1 MRLMTT
7 FQPKMVL
14 SREEVTRGLRALT
27 WEGIA
32 STGFSSLTTST
43 FLVAFALALGADNF
57 QIGVLASLPFI
68 TDLLQLPAVWLVE
81 KVRRRKAIVLI
92 PWLVSQLV
100 WIPIAF
106 IPVVMNIPGKGA
118 ISMLLGLM
126 AVRGVLNSLAN
137 CGWSSWLRDLVPQH
151 ILGRYFARRESLAT
165 ALAVVLGLSAGYF
178 LDRWGLGQNE
188 AFGYSLVFITGLVFF
203 GLSSPA
209 LMAFI
214 PEPMMPP
221 VTGTSP
227 SFSTTLTAPLREK
240 NYRHFMKFLLFWGFA
255 VNTALPFFAVFM
267 LQQLKLSVFAVIT
280 LTMISEVF
288 TVISLRFWGPLAD
301 RIGSKVVLYISVF
314 LFLLVLAGW
323 TIIAALGHHT
333 FIIPM
338 LVILHIIIGISAAGI
353 TLTVGTLSFKLAPYG
368 RATPYL
374 AGASLADSAGTGI
387 GALAGGLLADW
398 LNGYQVLFGIS
409 FLIGL
414 ITIRTLHA
422 INETGA
428 TRREAVIPSLIA
440 EMYRRSHWLNHVLD
454 TVYLRVFTSDFFRIV
469 LAANEVTN
477 KPFSLFG
484 NANGKVAPIVNTPLR
499 KLERKPPP
507 MEYTSP
513 YIFNYGRYTCAV
525 WQNDLN
531 MKSLQNNP

>member
-1 MRLMTT
+1 MAMRLMTA
-7 FQPKMVL
+7 FQPKTIL
-14 SREEVTRGLRALT
+14 SREEVMRGLRALT

-68 TDLLQLPAVWLVE
+68 TDLLQLPAVWLIE
-81 KVRRRKAIVLI
+81 KVRRRKAIVLF
-92 PWLVSQLV
+92 PWLVSQLL

-106 IPVVMNIPGKGA
+106 IPVVMNIPGKEA
-118 ISMLLGLM
+118 ISMLLGLI

-137 CGWSSWLRDLVPQH
+137 CGWSSWMRDLVPQH

-165 ALAVVLGLSAGYF
+165 AFAVVLGLSAGYF

-188 AFGYSLVFITGLVFF
+188 AIGYSLVFVIGLVFF

-221 VTGTSP
+221 VTCTRS
-227 SFSTTLTAPLREK
+227 SFSTTLATPLREK

-255 VNTALPFFAVFM
+255 ANIAVPFFAVFM

-280 LTMISEVF
+280 LTLVSEVF

-301 RIGSKVVLYISVF
+301 KLGSRVVLYISAF
-314 LFLLVLAGW
+314 LFLLVLGGW

-333 FIIPM
+333 FIIPI
-338 LVILHIIIGISAAGI
+338 LVILHIFIGISAAGI
-353 TLTVGTLSFKLAPYG
+353 TLTIGTLSFKLAPYG
-368 RATPYL
+368 RATPFL
-374 AGASLADSAGTGI
+374 AGASLADSVGTGI
-387 GALAGGLLADW
+387 GALAGGLLADL
-398 LNGYQVLFGIS
+398 LNGYQILFAMS
-409 FLIGL
+409 LLTGL
-414 ITIRTLHA
+414 MTIRTLHA

-428 TRREAVIPSLIA
+428 TRREAVISSLIA
-440 EMYRRSHWLNHVLD
+440 GIYRRFDWLDHVLD
-454 TVYLRVFTSDFFRIV
+454 KVYQGVFISNFFRIV
-469 LAANEVTN
+469 PPANGVADNTFN
-477 KPFSLFG
+477 CFG
-484 NANGKVAPIVNTPLR
+484 NAEGTAAQMTNTALR
-499 KLERKPPP
+499 ELERKPPP
-507 MEYTSP
+507 WRIQGVMFSILDDTYD
-513 YIFNYGRYTCAV
+513 AV
-525 WQNDLN
+525 CQND
-531 MKSLQNNP
+531 